1 MKELLKTLCA
11 LNGVSGDE
19 DQVREFL
26 AERARPWARSMKV
39 DPLGNLIVWKKG
51 ARAAGDR
58 LMLCAH
64 MDEVGLIVT
73 HVTEEGFL
81 KFDFVGGVDRRVAI
95 ESCFPAAVERP
106 GAPVL

>member
-1 MKELLKTLCA
+1 M
-11 LNGVSGDE
+11 
-19 DQVREFL
+19 
-26 AERARPWARSMKV
+26 
-39 DPLGNLIVWKKG
+39 WKKG

-81 KFDFVGGVDRRVAI
+81 K
-95 ESCFPAAVERP
+95 S
-106 GAPVL
+106 

>member
-1 MKELLKTLCA
+1 M
-11 LNGVSGDE
+11 
-19 DQVREFL
+19 Q
-26 AERARPWARSMKV
+26 V

-51 ARAAGDR
+51 ARAAGNR

-81 KFDFVGGVDRRVAI
+81 KFDFVGGVDRRVAHRQAGGPGPKTG
-95 ESCFPAAVERP
+95 CPAWW
-106 GAPVL
+106 G